1 MPIRDIIR
9 IIQSLGRGEGG
20 GGVGCRILGI
30 RRFSGR
36 MEGGFVVANIV

>member
-9 IIQSLGRGEGG
+9 IIQSLGRGG

>member
-9 IIQSLGRGEGG
+9 IIQSLGRGGG